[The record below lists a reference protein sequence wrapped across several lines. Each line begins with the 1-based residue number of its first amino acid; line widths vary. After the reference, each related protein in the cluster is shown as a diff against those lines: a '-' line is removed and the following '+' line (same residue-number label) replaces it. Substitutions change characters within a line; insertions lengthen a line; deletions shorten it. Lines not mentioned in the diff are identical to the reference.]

1 MHGYRGLIAA
11 VVVIGLTGVA
21 GVAVAADAPAD
32 KAAQDKAL
40 FDALKEMHNRAADLY
55 NQGDA
60 NGCYRMFQGGLILAK
75 TLLAHRPDVQKVVD
89 DGMLE
94 ADRLASIP
102 HRAVALHK
110 TIEKV
115 RERLKPPA
123 TIQTPPAS
131 PPNQP
136 LPSSP
141 GTNAPMPPASPATPP
156 PMPPAKPPES
166 SSGPSFPGA
175 TEASTAP
182 VPMKSLW
189 ERLGGEKGV
198 EPALDRF
205 VGYILDSDPDRK
217 VNMTR
222 DGKYKFDEKARGEMK
237 YKLLCY
243 VSSISGGALV
253 YTGKSMPEAH
263 QGMNIKPS
271 EFDEMLKWL
280 RSAFELQKPPDP
292 TAIDELVKKV
302 QEKKGE
308 IVEK

>member
-1 MHGYRGLIAA
+1 MHGFRSMIAA
-11 VVVIGLTGVA
+11 VVVVGMVGGA
-21 GVAVAADAPAD
+21 ASADAPAGD

-40 FDALKEMHNRAADLY
+40 FDAFKEMHNRAAELY

-60 NGCYRMFQGGLILAK
+60 NGSYRMFQGGLMLAK
-75 TLLAHRPDVQKVVD
+75 PLLAHRPEVQKVIE
-89 DGMLE
+89 DGLQE

-115 RERLKPPA
+115 RDRLKPA
-123 TIQTPPAS
+123 AMVQT

-136 LPSSP
+136 IPPSQ
-141 GTNAPMPPASPATPP
+141 GTTAPMPPAATPP
-156 PMPPAKPPES
+156 SPMAPAKPPEPS
-166 SSGPSFPGA
+166 PGPSFPGTNDA
-175 TEASTAP
+175 ASAP
-182 VPMKSLW
+182 APAKSLW
-189 ERLGGEKGV
+189 DRLGGEKAI

-243 VSSISGGALV
+243 VSSISGGSLV
-253 YTGKSMPEAH
+253 YTGKAMPEAH

-292 TAIDELVKKV
+292 TAIDELIKKV
-302 QEKKGE
+302 QEKKAE

>member
-1 MHGYRGLIAA
+1 MHGYRSMIAA
-11 VVVIGLTGVA
+11 VLVVGLVG
-21 GVAVAADAPAD
+21 AVATADAPAAD

-60 NGCYRMFQGGLILAK
+60 NGSYRMFQGGLLLARP
-75 TLLAHRPDVQKVVD
+75 LLAHRPDVQKVLD
-89 DGMLE
+89 EGMQE
-94 ADRLASIP
+94 ADRLPSIP

-115 RERLKPPA
+115 RDRLKPPA
-123 TIQTPPAS
+123 TIPSPPAA

-136 LPSSP
+136 MPTSP
-141 GTNAPMPPASPATPP
+141 GTNAPMPPSTPSS
-156 PMPPAKPPES
+156 PMPPAKPPEP
-166 SSGPSFPGA
+166 SSGPSFPGN
-175 TEASTAP
+175 TEAATAP
-182 VPMKSLW
+182 PVKTLW
-189 ERLGGEKGV
+189 ERLGGEKAI
-198 EPALDRF
+198 ESALDRF
-205 VGYILDSDPDRK
+205 VGYILDSDPDKK
-217 VNMTR
+217 VNMAR
-222 DGKYKFDEKARGEMK
+222 DGKYKFDEKARGDMK

-243 VSSISGGALV
+243 VSSISGGSLA

-263 QGMNIKPS
+263 QGMNIKPG

-292 TAIDELVKKV
+292 TAIDELIKKV
-302 QEKKGE
+302 QEKKAE

>member
-1 MHGYRGLIAA
+1 MHGYRRMIAA
-11 VVVIGLTGVA
+11 VVVVGVA
-21 GVAVAADAPAD
+21 GVAVAADAPGD
-32 KAAQDKAL
+32 KTAQDKAL
-40 FDALKEMHNRAADLY
+40 FDALKEMHNRAADQY

-60 NGCYRMFQGGLILAK
+60 NGCYRMFQGGLILARP
-75 TLLAHRPDVQKVVD
+75 LLAHRPDVQKVVD

-115 RERLKPPA
+115 REKLKPPS

-136 LPSSP
+136 MPTSP
-141 GTNAPMPPASPATPP
+141 GTNAPMPPAAPAPGSPS
-156 PMPPAKPPES
+156 PMPPTKPPES
-166 SSGPSFPGA
+166 SGPSLPGG
-175 TEASTAP
+175 TEAASAPAP
-182 VPMKSLW
+182 VKSLW
-189 ERLGGEKGV
+189 ERLGGEKAV

-205 VGYILDSDPDRK
+205 VGYILDSDPEKK

-253 YTGKSMPEAH
+253 YTGKSMADAH

-292 TAIDELVKKV
+292 TAIEELIKKV
-302 QEKKGE
+302 QEKKAE
-308 IVEK
+308 IVDK

>member
-1 MHGYRGLIAA
+1 MHGYRGKIAA
-11 VVVIGLTGVA
+11 VVVVGVLCV
-21 GVAVAADAPAD
+21 VARADVPAAD

-60 NGCYRMFQGGLILAK
+60 NGSYRVFQGGLFLARP
-75 TLLAHRPDVQKVVD
+75 LLAHRPDVQKVLD
-89 DGMLE
+89 DGMQE

-123 TIQTPPAS
+123 TIPT

-136 LPSSP
+136 MPPSP
-141 GTNAPMPPASPATPP
+141 GTSAPMPPATPSS
-156 PMPPAKPPES
+156 PMPPAKPPEP
-166 SSGPSFPGA
+166 SSGPSFPGT
-175 TEASTAP
+175 TEAATASP
-182 VPMKSLW
+182 VKTLW
-189 ERLGGEKGV
+189 ERLGGEKAI

-237 YKLLCY
+237 YKMLCY
-243 VSSISGGALV
+243 VSSISGGSLV
-253 YTGKSMPEAH
+253 YTGKSMADAH

-292 TAIDELVKKV
+292 TAIDELIKKV
-302 QEKKGE
+302 QEKKAE
-308 IVEK
+308 VVEK